1 MKKLLLLLL
10 TLLSWTSLAQHAL
23 EKVWE
28 SDTTLAVP
36 ESVLYHQGGLYAA
49 LIDGQPWDVD
59 GKGEIAKLD
68 QNGKILNASWVTGL
82 NAPKGMG
89 IWKQQLYVA
98 DVSEVVVIQLATGKI
113 TSKIAVEGATGLND
127 ITVDKQGI
135 IYVSDSKLG
144 KVHRIENGKAA
155 LYLSDLKGV
164 NGLKAVGDDLYMLT
178 ANVVFKAGSDKKL
191 VPVATTEIGG
201 DGIEPVGNGDFVVS
215 CWPGLIYYMD
225 QAGKLTTMLDTR
237 EKKYNTADIGY
248 NPEQRMVYVPTFF
261 KKSIV
266 AYRLR

>member
-98 DVSEVVVIQLATGKI
+98 DVSEVVLIQLATGKI
-113 TSKIAVEGATGLND
+113 TSKIPC
-127 ITVDKQGI
+127 
-135 IYVSDSKLG
+135 DSSSKTCCLKLS
-144 KVHRIENGKAA
+144 
-155 LYLSDLKGV
+155 L
-164 NGLKAVGDDLYMLT
+164 
-178 ANVVFKAGSDKKL
+178 
-191 VPVATTEIGG
+191 
-201 DGIEPVGNGDFVVS
+201 
-215 CWPGLIYYMD
+215 
-225 QAGKLTTMLDTR
+225 
-237 EKKYNTADIGY
+237 
-248 NPEQRMVYVPTFF
+248 
-261 KKSIV
+261 
-266 AYRLR
+266 